1 MQFHKK
7 LQKTEKNVKIVQI
20 YEPNLATH
28 KKSKNTKMN
37 PRVYKLTKTMH
48 FYKNT
53 ALWHHATP
61 VNTLCLFFWKT
72 ETRVKIV
79 KKCVKKSKKSLFCFF
94 PSFLQSFDEITV
106 SRPREKYVFPEG
118 YAAFTRESLARGY
131 GYGYGWWHFDW
142 LSCT

>member
-7 LQKTEKNVKIVQI
+7 LQKTGKNVKIVQI

-53 ALWHHATP
+53 ALWHLATP
-61 VNTLCLFFWKT
+61 VKTHFHFFEKR

-79 KKCVKKSKKSLFCFF
+79 KKYVKKSKKTLFCVFEVF
-94 PSFLQSFDEITV
+94 CNLLMK
-106 SRPREKYVFPEG
+106 SR
-118 YAAFTRESLARGY
+118 
-131 GYGYGWWHFDW
+131 
-142 LSCT
+142 